1 MANTRIEPRHRVS
14 KAGKIEFL
22 EDAITAISVTC
33 VVRDLSLTG
42 AAIDASVRFGI
53 PERFTLVMPD
63 DGLRLP
69 CRVTWRREYRMGV
82 AFE

>member
-1 MANTRIEPRHRVS
+1 MANTRSVPRHHVS

-22 EDAITAISVTC
+22 EDAITCVSITC
-33 VVRDLSLTG
+33 VVHELSLAG
-42 AAIDASVRFGI
+42 AAIEASVQSGI
-53 PERFTLVMPD
+53 PERFTLAMPD

-69 CRVTWRREYRMGV
+69 CRVAWRREYQLGV